1 MYRLSKINQS
11 LPNNLGKP
19 FLSDR
24 IRSRKLIRVKRR
36 SFPRPRV
43 ENRSTIKRRKNI
55 CIKITVMVWKER
67 EGEDRNGCPS
77 VAREIS
83 ARWFGNGRRIACFL
97 RLWWPGWLPGWPH
110 GDGFVCVYQN
120 THLIIPRIA
129 VGAESGYA
137 AARLFRA

>member
-1 MYRLSKINQS
+1 MHKDNCS
-11 LPNNLGKP
+11 
-19 FLSDR
+19 
-24 IRSRKLIRVKRR
+24 KRR
-36 SFPRPRV
+36 GSA
-43 ENRSTIKRRKNI
+43 RK
-55 CIKITVMVWKER
+55 
-67 EGEDRNGCPS
+67 NGCPS

-83 ARWFGNGRRIACFL
+83 ARWFGNGRGIACFL
-97 RLWWPGWLPGWPH
+97 RLCCCAEGWH